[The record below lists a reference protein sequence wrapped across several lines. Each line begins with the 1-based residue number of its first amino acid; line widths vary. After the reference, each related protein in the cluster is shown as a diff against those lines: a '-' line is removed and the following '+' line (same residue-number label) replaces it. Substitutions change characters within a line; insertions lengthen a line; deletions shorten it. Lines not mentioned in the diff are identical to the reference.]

1 MRFFR
6 KSWKYQVTT
15 VIKYLFLILVAIV
28 SLYPFIWVLI
38 SSFKDNNS
46 IFGDPFGLPVKI
58 AFENYKEVWAGA
70 DVGRNFFN
78 SMIVCLTTLVILI
91 IITSMGCYILTR
103 VWKNRFLS
111 TYFSLGIMIPIHA
124 LLIPSVLI
132 FKKIGLTD
140 NLFSLV
146 LMYTAINISLSM
158 YIMNGFFDSI
168 PREMDEAATIDG
180 CSRSQIPTHYFPN
193 CKAWN
198 CYGCHSGV
206 FELLERSTYGT
217 CSDFISAKEN
227 FISCDFCIKGFL
239 CYTIWSPVCRI
250 CNFHSSGCYYVSAF
264 PETGYCRNDSRC
276 SERIM
281 VLI

>member
-180 CSRSQIPTHYFPN
+180 CSRSQIFLRIIFPIAKSGIATVATLAFLN
-193 CKAWN
+193 CWN
-198 CYGCHSGV
+198 D
-206 FELLERSTYGT
+206 LLMGLVLISSPQKKTL
-217 CSDFISAKEN
+217 SLAISALKGSYATRYGLLCAG
-227 FISCDFCIKGFL
+227 FVISIVPVVIMYLLFQKQVIAGMTAGAVKG
-239 CYTIWSPVCRI
+239 
-250 CNFHSSGCYYVSAF
+250 
-264 PETGYCRNDSRC
+264 
-276 SERIM
+276 
-281 VLI
+281 